1 MCAARLRSKER
12 EMLTTTT
19 TTTTSFTT
27 PQPSSFIYID
37 YVLDTQTD
45 TLHTISMRF
54 GVSIGDLKRLNSL
67 QNDRDIFALKF
78 VKIPIKPNSYQS
90 ELYASQLKYS
100 DTILTRLSNGDFE
113 PLVFEPT
120 STTVV
125 VDSDDEP
132 RLPANSQPLIDLGH
146 NDSSSEETSRLLTS
160 SNNPVSPSDQAREAR
175 KFLRKFDNQVDA
187 LISQNQ
193 EIITEV
199 QSKHEP
205 VAISNISYMVE
216 SRSRQ
221 SLSPSSSTSIFGM
234 NVREIFV
241 IGLIIVVVFP
251 LIFLLYRYVYLSEH
265 DQKLQHV
272 HHHR

>member
-1 MCAARLRSKER
+1 MMTA
-12 EMLTTTT
+12 TTL
-19 TTTTSFTT
+19 TTTTSFIT
-27 PQPSSFIYID
+27 PQPSSSSFIYID
-37 YVLDTQTD
+37 YELDTQTD

-67 QNDRDIFALKF
+67 QTDRDIYALKF
-78 VKIPIKPNSYQS
+78 IKIPIKPNSYQS
-90 ELYASQLKYS
+90 ELYAAQLKYS

-113 PLVFEPT
+113 PLVFDPT

-132 RLPANSQPLIDLGH
+132 RQSPNTQPLIDLGH

-160 SNNPVSPSDQAREAR
+160 SNNPVSSSDQSREAR

-199 QSKHEP
+199 KSKHEP
-205 VAISNISYMVE
+205 VTISNISYVVE
-216 SRSRQ
+216 SRTRQ
-221 SLSPSSSTSIFGM
+221 ALSPSSSTSIFGM
-234 NVREIFV
+234 NVREILV

-265 DQKLQHV
+265 EQKLQHV